1 LHGCSHHFE
10 YPSRTLLT
18 ITKQMLNQSNPDTT
32 PELVAH
38 LFRHEAGKMTATLT
52 KHFGFGNV
60 QIAEDIV
67 QETMVSALQHWQRGV
82 PPNPTAWLYRVAK
95 NKALDV
101 VRRKKH
107 FSLMQ
112 GEIIYHTEQNIEDE
126 QTRTLE
132 QAFEKNSIEDSTLQ
146 MLFACC
152 HPALSEEMQVALA
165 LKTLCGLSVQE
176 IANAFLTGKDT
187 IEKRLYRAKER
198 IRASN
203 IAIEFP
209 PDNELAGRTDAVLR
223 MIYLL
228 FNEGY
233 NSSHPD
239 ALIRHDIC
247 DEAERLCRLL
257 TENPL
262 TNLPQVNAL
271 LALMLFQS
279 SRFDARL
286 KESGELVILFEQNPS
301 SWDTAKIAEGARF
314 LAASSVGDV
323 LSRYHLEAGI
333 AAHYALAPSFE
344 AIDWREIEKLYTVL
358 LALAPSPIAQLNLV
372 IVRSHLYGAETALG
386 ELSALETVLEKWY
399 LLHATRGELLK
410 RSGEKTLAKEAF
422 QKARRLTHSA
432 AEQAH
437 LEHRIRDLL

>member
-1 LHGCSHHFE
+1 MNP
-10 YPSRTLLT
+10 PS
-18 ITKQMLNQSNPDTT
+18 SV
-32 PELVAH
+32 ELAAH

-67 QETMVSALQHWQRGV
+67 QETMIAALQHWQREI
-82 PPNPTAWLYRVAK
+82 PANPRAWLYRVAK
-95 NKALDV
+95 NKALDL

-107 FSLMQ
+107 FTRIQ
-112 GEIIYHTEQNIEDE
+112 GDITYLHEQDAEE
-126 QTRTLE
+126 EYSRALE
-132 QAFEKNSIEDSTLQ
+132 GMFEKKSIEDSTLQ

-152 HPALSEEMQVALA
+152 HPALPEEMQIALA

-198 IRASN
+198 IRESN
-203 IAIEFP
+203 IVVEFP
-209 PDNELAGRTDAVLR
+209 KDNDLLHRMESVLR

-262 TNLPQVNAL
+262 TNLPQANAL

-286 KESGELVILFEQNPS
+286 KESGELVMLSQQNPS
-301 SWDTAKIAEGARF
+301 AWDAAKIANGAKF
-314 LAASSVGDV
+314 LAASAVGDT

-333 AAHYALAPSFE
+333 AVHYALAPSFE

-410 RSGEKTLAKEAF
+410 QSGEKTLAKEAF
-422 QKARRLTHSA
+422 QKARRLTQSA

-437 LEHRIRDLL
+437 LEQRIRDLL

>member
-1 LHGCSHHFE
+1 MNP
-10 YPSRTLLT
+10 PS
-18 ITKQMLNQSNPDTT
+18 SV
-32 PELVAH
+32 ELAAH

-67 QETMVSALQHWQRGV
+67 QEAMIAALQHWQREI
-82 PPNPTAWLYRVAK
+82 PANPRAWLYRVAK
-95 NKALDV
+95 NKALDL

-107 FSLMQ
+107 FTRIQDDITYL
-112 GEIIYHTEQNIEDE
+112 HEQDAEE
-126 QTRTLE
+126 EHSWALE
-132 QAFEKNSIEDSTLQ
+132 GMFAKKSIEDSTLQ

-152 HPALSEEMQVALA
+152 HPALPEEMQVALA

-198 IRASN
+198 IRERN
-203 IAIEFP
+203 IVVEFP
-209 PDNELAGRTDAVLR
+209 KDSDLIHRMESVVR

-239 ALIRHDIC
+239 TLIRHDIC
-247 DEAERLCRLL
+247 DEAQRLCRLL

-262 TNLPQVNAL
+262 TNLPQANAL

-286 KESGELVILFEQNPS
+286 KESGELVMLSQQNPS
-301 SWDTAKIAEGARF
+301 AWDAAKIADGAKF
-314 LAASSVGDV
+314 LAASAVGDT

-344 AIDWREIEKLYTVL
+344 AIDWREIEKLYTAL
-358 LALAPSPIAQLNLV
+358 LTLAPSPIAELNLV
-372 IVRSHLYGAETALG
+372 IVRSHLYGAETALQ
-386 ELSALETVLEKWY
+386 ELSTLEKVLEKWY
-399 LLHATRGELLK
+399 LFHATRGELLQQ
-410 RSGEKTLAKEAF
+410 SGETALANEAF
-422 QKARRLTHSA
+422 QKARHLTQSA
-432 AEQAH
+432 AEQAY
-437 LEHRIRDLL
+437 LDRRIQGLLS

>member
-1 LHGCSHHFE
+1 MNP
-10 YPSRTLLT
+10 PS
-18 ITKQMLNQSNPDTT
+18 SV
-32 PELVAH
+32 ELAAH
-38 LFRHEAGKMTATLT
+38 LFRHEAGRMTATLT

-67 QETMVSALQHWQRGV
+67 QEAMIAALQHWQREI
-82 PPNPTAWLYRVAK
+82 PANPRAWLYRVAK
-95 NKALDV
+95 NKALDL

-107 FSLMQ
+107 FTRIQ
-112 GEIIYHTEQNIEDE
+112 GDITYLHEQIAEEEHSRALEEI
-126 QTRTLE
+126 
-132 QAFEKNSIEDSTLQ
+132 FEKKSIEDSTLQ

-152 HPALSEEMQVALA
+152 HPALPEEMQIALA

-198 IRASN
+198 IRERN
-203 IAIEFP
+203 IIVEFP
-209 PDNELAGRTDAVLR
+209 KDNDLLHRMESVLH

-239 ALIRHDIC
+239 TLIRHDIC
-247 DEAERLCRLL
+247 DEAQRLCRLL
-257 TENPL
+257 MENPL
-262 TNLPQVNAL
+262 TNLPQANAL

-286 KESGELVILFEQNPS
+286 KERGELVILSQQNS
-301 SWDTAKIAEGARF
+301 SAWDAAKIADGAKF
-314 LAASSVGDV
+314 LAASAAGDT

-333 AAHYALAPSFE
+333 AAHYALVPSFE

-358 LALAPSPIAQLNLV
+358 LALGPSPIAQLNLV
-372 IVRSHLYGAETALG
+372 IVRSHLYGAETALQQ
-386 ELSALETVLEKWY
+386 LSACETVLEKWY
-399 LLHATRGELLK
+399 LFHATRGELLK
-410 RSGEKTLAKEAF
+410 RSGKTALAKEAL
-422 QKARRLTHSA
+422 QKARRLTQSA
-432 AEQAH
+432 AEQAY
-437 LEHRIRDLL
+437 LERKIQELL